1 MLGLGEDLC
10 TRSDELTYLSAWE
23 AGEMVGQQ
31 PIGDADILVTAHWH
45 HPWMVQAGTRTQFG
59 SPTLDG
65 GSDWFRNSS
74 GMHSPPGTLSFVV
87 TGSGW
92 SHMEILRPDA

>member
-1 MLGLGEDLC
+1 M
-10 TRSDELTYLSAWE
+10 A
-23 AGEMVGQQ
+23 GQQ
-31 PIGDADILVTAHWH
+31 PIGDADVLVTAHWH
-45 HPWMVQAGTRTQFG
+45 HPWMIQAGARTHFG

-65 GSDWFRNSS
+65 GSDWFKHAS